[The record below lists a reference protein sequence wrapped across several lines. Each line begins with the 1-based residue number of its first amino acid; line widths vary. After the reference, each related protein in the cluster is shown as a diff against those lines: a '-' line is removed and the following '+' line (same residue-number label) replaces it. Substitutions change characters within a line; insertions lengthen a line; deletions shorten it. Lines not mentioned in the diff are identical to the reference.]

1 MSGREQAG
9 PLLLLLLGGRI
20 QPAVMALQH
29 FRPAVIGC
37 IVSADT
43 PERAEAVVR
52 LAEQSLPGCRVLT
65 PEIVPPY
72 EPLATRTAIAR
83 LMEQTAARPVLIS
96 LTGGSMPMVLGGYE
110 MARMHGWPAY
120 YQDTASGQLLDLAA
134 EQGVVRIDLRPSIVE
149 YLAMHDARLNPTKVH
164 PVGPA
169 PNALQVRALALLAQ
183 RPTVTAELLAWLF
196 AGQKSSTTGLRNLQ
210 WRLSDAERTLL
221 HELAAL
227 GLLRDLAWRAN
238 GERVQLRVA
247 SGENL
252 TFLNGHWLEQYVY
265 RVAQTATH
273 EDAPLFDECAHSL
286 HFLSGGA
293 PRELDFVAVRCGR
306 LMTGSCKTSK
316 NPWDK
321 QALDE
326 LVAVTKNLGDNFT
339 IRLFVTNQMRPATGH
354 RLARSFAEFAAQA
367 QKARIRIISG
377 DDLPDLQTI
386 LCREAIT
393 PSYPWN

>member
-43 PERAEAVVR
+43 PERAAAVVR

-72 EPLATRTAIAR
+72 EPLATRTAIVR

-110 MARMHGWPAY
+110 MARTHGWPAY

-134 EQGVVRIDLRPSIVE
+134 EQGVVRIDLHPSIVE
-149 YLAMHDARLNPTKVH
+149 YLAIHDARLNPTKVH

-169 PNALQVRALALLAQ
+169 PIDKHARALHLLAQ

-196 AGQKSSTTGLRNLQ
+196 AGQKSSTTALRNLQ
-210 WRLSDAERTLL
+210 WRLGEAERVMLQ
-221 HELAAL
+221 ELAAL
-227 GLLRDLAWRAN
+227 GLVCDLAWRTN
-238 GERVQLRVA
+238 SSGVRVQL
-247 SGENL
+247 L
-252 TFLNGHWLEQYVY
+252 M
-265 RVAQTATH
+265 
-273 EDAPLFDECAHSL
+273 
-286 HFLSGGA
+286 
-293 PRELDFVAVRCGR
+293 GR
-306 LMTGSCKTSK
+306 
-316 NPWDK
+316 
-321 QALDE
+321 
-326 LVAVTKNLGDNFT
+326 
-339 IRLFVTNQMRPATGH
+339 I
-354 RLARSFAEFAAQA
+354 
-367 QKARIRIISG
+367 
-377 DDLPDLQTI
+377 LP
-386 LCREAIT
+386 
-393 PSYPWN
+393 S